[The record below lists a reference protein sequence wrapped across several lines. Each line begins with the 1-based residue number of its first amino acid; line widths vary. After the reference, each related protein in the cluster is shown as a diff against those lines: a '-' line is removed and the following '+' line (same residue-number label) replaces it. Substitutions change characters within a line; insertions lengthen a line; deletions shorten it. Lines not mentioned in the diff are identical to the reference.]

1 MKKWGC
7 IILTAVLLLM
17 LGGCKEPQSAPS
29 SSTAPARYRITYQWT
44 MLSNDSVGNN
54 WTHTV
59 TCDGVPISSGDVII
73 AAEGSPIILE
83 GVITEDDKYPD
94 TDSGTVTLTLAD
106 DASGSV
112 RITVREGHGQYAGNT
127 ARWEL
132 TCRAA
137 REGYKSTPA
146 DFPQA

>member
-7 IILTAVLLLM
+7 IILVAVLLMM
-17 LGGCKEPQSAPS
+17 LNGCDKPQATESQPTPA

-59 TCDGVPISSGDVII
+59 TCDGVPISCGDVII

-94 TDSGTVTLTLAD
+94 TGRGAVTLPPTD
-106 DASGSV
+106 DASGTV

-127 ARWEL
+127 AEWEL
-132 TCRAA
+132 ICRAA
-137 REGYKSTPA
+137 REK
-146 DFPQA
+146 